1 MTIAEIQKKYW
12 QELKPIYGEREAR
25 AITRIVF
32 EKIFQIQSVRLS
44 LDLFRLVTV
53 NQQNDL
59 NTILLRLL
67 TNEPVQ
73 YILEEADF
81 YGLKFKVNKAVL
93 IPRPETEELVAAIV
107 DEIKGETDLHILDI
121 GSGSG
126 CIAIAIARANKK
138 VNVEAVDIS
147 LDALEV
153 AAENNSRN
161 STNVKFKQ
169 HDILTQPLENSTYDI
184 IVSNPPYILP
194 DEQEEMRANVVHFE
208 PHLALF
214 TPPDDVLIFYRIITQ
229 QATQALKPGGKL
241 FFEINAAYGQQV
253 VELMQQAGFKTVQLN
268 KDLSGKDRMV
278 MGSL

>member
-67 TNEPVQ
+67 THEPVQ

-93 IPRPETEELVAAIV
+93 IPRPETEELVALIEE
-107 DEIKGETDLHILDI
+107 EIKGSTSLHLLDI
-121 GSGSG
+121 GTGSG
-126 CIAIAIARANKK
+126 CIPIALAKANSQANIEAI
-138 VNVEAVDIS
+138 DIS
-147 LDALEV
+147 TDALQV
-153 AAENNSRN
+153 AEENNSRLQ
-161 STNVKFKQ
+161 TKVRFKQ
-169 HDILTQPLENSTYDI
+169 LDILTRELEPNAYDI

-194 DEQEEMRANVVHFE
+194 AEQEDMSANVVSFE

-214 TPPDDVLIFYRIITQ
+214 TPPDDVLIFYKVITA
-229 QATQALKPGGKL
+229 QAQHALKKNGKL
-241 FFEINAAYGQQV
+241 YFEINAAYGQQV
-253 VELMQQAGFKTVQLN
+253 VELMQKAGFKNVRIN
-268 KDLSGKDRMV
+268 RDLSGKDRIV
-278 MGSL
+278 TGSL